1 VKNKLNEML
10 RDKLFLVVLV
20 LGLLTIVAAAG
31 VMTMKRGDEQN
42 PYMNMEEGNLLAQE
56 QAGLSDGA
64 TAGESDARRAEDANE
79 ERQLVSNAGNPD
91 TAVTEGNYGADGEQL
106 AMADGGSS
114 DPAAGGV
121 GAAGKVGIA
130 GEDGLSAA
138 DGSEIAGGSDSSA
151 QAVDSGLNAATA
163 LVLNFT
169 DTDRMTWPVRG
180 NVLLDYSMDTTIY
193 FPTLDQYKCNP
204 AIVIQGEVSEPVYA
218 PANARVLESG
228 VNEEIGNYLRLDFGN
243 DYTAICGQLKDLA
256 VSEGEYLEK
265 GQLLGYVAEPTKYY
279 TIEGSNVFFEVHH
292 GDAIVDPLD
301 YLE

>member
-1 VKNKLNEML
+1 
-10 RDKLFLVVLV
+10 
-20 LGLLTIVAAAG
+20 
-31 VMTMKRGDEQN
+31 
-42 PYMNMEEGNLLAQE
+42 
-56 QAGLSDGA
+56 
-64 TAGESDARRAEDANE
+64 
-79 ERQLVSNAGNPD
+79 
-91 TAVTEGNYGADGEQL
+91 
-106 AMADGGSS
+106 MADGGSS

-121 GAAGKVGIA
+121 GAAGRVGIA
-130 GEDGLSAA
+130 GENGADDLSA
-138 DGSEIAGGSDSSA
+138 GTAGGSDSAA

-256 VSEGEYLEK
+256 VTEGEYLEK